1 MNNFIISVK
10 RIFKNKN
17 TVTILGVLAIILLL
31 YIGYSTTVNGATN
44 PILVPVASQT
54 IQPRT
59 EITADLIKTIQVPNI
74 AVTSNVIRS
83 KDNLLGKYTN
93 VNSVIPE
100 GSMFFTEMVVK
111 KSELPD
117 SAFTQV
123 KEGEIPYQ
131 FKVNM
136 ESTYG
141 NSIYP
146 ENKID
151 IYMKAENEYGQV
163 MIGRLLE
170 NVEVLAVKD
179 AQGRHVFE
187 NTAESR
193 TPAYLLFGVTEEIH
207 ILLRKT
213 EYMRDYGV
221 VLIPVPHGGKVITD
235 TDTFVSTQYLVDFIN
250 ANTVTIEV
258 DKENVT
264 EDENTENPSTE
275 NNVSSGIE
283 NIIGG

>member
-10 RIFKNKN
+10 RFFKNKN

-44 PILVPVASQT
+44 PVKIPVAAQT

-59 EITADLIKTIQVPNI
+59 EITSDLITTIDVPSVAI
-74 AVTSNVIRS
+74 TSNVIRS
-83 KDNLLGKYTN
+83 RSAIIGKYTN
-93 VNSVIPE
+93 VNSVIPQ
-100 GSMFFTEMVVK
+100 GSMFFTEMVIS
-111 KSELPD
+111 KSQLPD

-123 KEGEIPYQ
+123 KEGEVPYQ

-146 ENKID
+146 GNKID
-151 IYMKAENEYGQV
+151 LYMKAENEYGQV

-170 NVEVLAVKD
+170 NLEVLAVKD
-179 AQGRHVFE
+179 NQGRHVFE

-193 TPAYLLFGVTEEIH
+193 TPAYLLFGVKEDIH
-207 ILLRKT
+207 IILRKT

-221 VLIPVPHGGKVITD
+221 VLIPVPHGGTIISEG
-235 TDTFVSTQYLVDFIN
+235 DTFVSTQYLVDFIN

-258 DKENVT
+258 DRENIT
-264 EDENTENPSTE
+264 EDENTTNQG
-275 NNVSSGIE
+275 NE
-283 NIIGG
+283 NIVGE

>member
-10 RIFKNKN
+10 RFIKNKN
-17 TVTILGVLAIILLL
+17 TVTILGVLLIILLL

-83 KDNLLGKYTN
+83 KQILIGKYTN

-100 GSMFFTEMVVK
+100 GSMFFTEMVIS

-117 SAFTQV
+117 SAFVEV
-123 KEGEIPYQ
+123 KEGEVPYQ

-146 ENKID
+146 HNKID
-151 IYMKAENEYGQV
+151 LYMKAENEYGQV

-221 VLIPVPHGGKVITD
+221 VLIPVPHSGKIVSD
-235 TDTFVSTQYLVDFIN
+235 DSETFVSTQYLVDFIN

-258 DKENVT
+258 DRENIK
-264 EDENTENPSTE
+264 EDENTQNSNVNINP
-275 NNVSSGIE
+275 GIG
-283 NIIGG
+283 NAIGG